1 MNSFDY
7 VRAHDVAEAIRTGSA
22 AKTRFVA
29 GGTTL
34 LDLMKL
40 GVETPEHVIDVNS
53 LPDSDPTLAAVS
65 QLPDGGLRI
74 GALARM
80 SDTAWDPRVRD
91 GYPMLSQ
98 SLLLAASGQIRNM
111 ASIGGNILQRTR
123 CYYFRDT
130 ATPCNKR
137 EPGTGCS
144 ALHGINRIHA
154 ILGASEQCIAT
165 HPSDLCVALAAL
177 DATIHVRGV
186 GGDGGGPPADRTIA
200 FTDFH
205 LVPDSHPDRENVLR
219 PGDLIIA
226 IDVPALSFARRSLY
240 RKVRDRASYAFAL
253 ASAAVAVDLRD
264 GVIHDSRIALGGIA
278 TKPWR
283 SREAERA
290 LAGKPATRESYRAA
304 AEVALHGAVPRGENK
319 YKIELAKRTIVR
331 ALTEVTAS

>member
-7 VRAHDVAEAIRTGSA
+7 TRVHDVAEAVHAGSEPTA
-22 AKTRFVA
+22 RFVA

-40 GVETPEHVIDVNS
+40 GVETPTRVIDVNS
-53 LPDSDPTLAAVS
+53 LPASDPNLAKVVD
-65 QLPDGGLRI
+65 LPGGGLRI

-91 GYPMLSQ
+91 GYPVLSQ

-111 ASIGGNILQRTR
+111 ASIGGNVLQRTR

-137 EPGTGCS
+137 DPGSGCS

-154 ILGASEQCIAT
+154 VLGTSDHCIAT

-177 DATIHVRGV
+177 DATVHVYGIGT
-186 GGDGGGPPADRTIA
+186 GGQAAERTVP

-205 LVPDSHPDRENVLR
+205 LVPDDHPDRENILR
-219 PGDLIIA
+219 PGDLITA
-226 IDVPALSFARRSLY
+226 IDVPALAYGKRSLY

-264 GVIHDSRIALGGIA
+264 GLIHDCRIALGGIA

-283 SREAERA
+283 SREAEQL
-290 LAGKPATRESYRAA
+290 LAGKPAIEASFRAA
-304 AEVALHGAVPRGENK
+304 AEVALRGAVPRAENA
-319 YKIELAKRTIVR
+319 YKIELAKRTLIS
-331 ALTEVTAS
+331 ALKEVTA